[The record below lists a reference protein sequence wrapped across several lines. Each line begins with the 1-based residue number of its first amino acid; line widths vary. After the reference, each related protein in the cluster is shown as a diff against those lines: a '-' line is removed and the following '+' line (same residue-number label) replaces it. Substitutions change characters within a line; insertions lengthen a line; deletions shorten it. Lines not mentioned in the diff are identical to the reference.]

1 MHPPYLPLCVPCTS
15 KIEFCHHLFIAA
27 ILSRH
32 SVSGDHN
39 KYCCLSHS
47 FPTHMVN
54 VHHLSHICRDLR
66 VENML
71 LDTNMNIK
79 LIGEN
84 SKCLIILLAILI
96 ISAAFIFLCP
106 DFGLSNEEFIES
118 EHGPVHCNTQCGA
131 PAYTAPEVLGHKEYG
146 KEVDI
151 WSMWVQDLVSWL

>member
-96 ISAAFIFLCP
+96 ISAAFIFYAQTLVLAMRSLLRVSMVQSTATHNVGPQPILLLKCLVTRSMAKRLIY
-106 DFGLSNEEFIES
+106 GACES
-118 EHGPVHCNTQCGA
+118 
-131 PAYTAPEVLGHKEYG
+131 K
-146 KEVDI
+146 I
-151 WSMWVQDLVSWL
+151 